1 MNLSPLVE
9 ELKLPEYQGLSDQQA
24 ADAINAKLIPVRSVV
39 ETWQVKQF
47 LIEQSIWP
55 ALKLTAQDANIPGV
69 IRGLCISVVDWVDD
83 AAGKVRTVDLDLP
96 SVVQM
101 IAGLVA
107 AGLATESQAESL
119 RALGD
124 QLLPWP
130 VANGLSEIGVGFVR
144 NARKE
149 LGG

>member
-1 MNLSPLVE
+1 MNYSPLVE

-24 ADAINAKLIPVRSVV
+24 ADAINAKLVPVRSVV

-55 ALKLTAQDANIPGV
+55 ALKLTAQNTQIPGV
-69 IRGLCISVVDWVDD
+69 VRGLCISVVDWVDD

-101 IAGLVA
+101 VAGLVA
-107 AGLATESQAESL
+107 SGLATSEQAT
-119 RALGD
+119 ALLAKGD
-124 QLLPWP
+124 QEVPWP
-130 VANGLSEIGVGFVR
+130 QANGLPAIGAGHVR
-144 NARKE
+144 SARE
-149 LGG
+149 MM